1 MDFWVM
7 RPFNGLFFAVFAA
20 CIAVLVVAS
29 LVLRNRSEA
38 LRRRVII
45 VASLICLA
53 FAAVAVN
60 AFVQANF
67 IA

>member
-1 MDFWVM
+1 MFQTIGWNNQIWMKRLKVI
-7 RPFNGLFFAVFAA
+7 G
-20 CIAVLVVAS
+20 
-29 LVLRNRSEA
+29 
-38 LRRRVII
+38 II